1 MAKSLVLTAGGKS
14 VILPIKPLIVVE
26 VSTITTLLAIGTA
39 IGAVTGHTLAGF
51 LTALAVVVVGEAAE
65 FFIAKRAV
73 KQGKLVISIK
83 E

>member
-1 MAKSLVLTAGGKS
+1 MSKKMVLSAGGKS

-26 VSTITTLLAIGTA
+26 SSVIITLLAVGTT

-51 LTALAVVVVGEAAE
+51 LSALAVVVAGEAAE
-65 FFIAKRAV
+65 FFIAKRAI

-83 E
+83 M

>member
-26 VSTITTLLAIGTA
+26 VSTIITLLAIGTA

>member
-26 VSTITTLLAIGTA
+26 VSTIITLLAVGTT